1 MSLSGGR
8 RENHDVDNFDDKTA
22 KRHLNM
28 DAAPCYY
35 KWMGLDGMGIFGWFV
50 VL

>member
-1 MSLSGGR
+1 M
-8 RENHDVDNFDDKTA
+8 DNFDDKTA

-35 KWMGLDGMGIFGWFV
+35 KWMGLDGMWYLWV
-50 VL
+50 VCGTVTEHHTMW

>member
-1 MSLSGGR
+1 M
-8 RENHDVDNFDDKTA
+8 DNIDDKTA

-35 KWMGLDGMGIFGWFV
+35 KWMGLDGMGLFGWYV
-50 VL
+50 RGTVTEHHTMW